1 MALPRLT
8 GALRSF
14 SNVTKHEDYS
24 EELADLVTKRS
35 KLQAQLLKSD
45 LTWKKIIKFIDDNLD
60 RKEHQTVNGDL
71 KTILQAAKQI
81 VGAENGQEA
90 IESGAVFLFKTFHG
104 KECVGHDE
112 TKVIKEMFGP
122 FPSSSA
128 TAACDATSRIASHFS
143 EEQLTGLIQMTEE
156 QNGDNRVFF
165 GKNIVFSFDMHD
177 LDHSE
182 ELPVNGE
189 ADAQKNISLDYNK
202 FLNNQLNHLQ
212 NYCAEKSD
220 LKSLEKV
227 DDSFL
232 WCEVGKYLKEF
243 QGSNPGGPT
252 TEDLCCTLYEILA
265 STKSGDEL
273 QNELFELL
281 GPEGFE
287 LIEKLLQNRSLIL
300 ERSLTCPNDNRFQAL
315 QEQCKKFIGENAK
328 PNYGCQVTIQSE
340 QEKLLMKQYRREEK
354 RNARKEKQAGEDG
367 EVSGEG
373 QMSFDPKELRMQ
385 RELALLNARSMP
397 VLGRQ
402 REMSFEKIHYPHV
415 YDSRAEA
422 MKTSAFIGGAKVF
435 LPESVQ
441 RENNKM
447 YEEVKIPHSEPM
459 PIGIEEKIVYI
470 KDLDEIGQ
478 LAFKGMKRL
487 NRIQSIVFETAYNTN
502 ENMLICAPTGAGKT
516 NIAMLTILHEIR
528 QHVQH
533 GVIKKDE
540 FKIVYVAP
548 MKALAAEMT
557 NYFSKRLE
565 PLGITVKELTGDM
578 QLSKGEILRTQML
591 VTTPE
596 KWDVVTR
603 KSVGDVALSQLV
615 KLLILDEVHLLH
627 EDRGPVLESI
637 VARTLR
643 QVESTQSMIRI
654 LGLSAT
660 LPNYLDVA
668 TFLHVNPCIGLF
680 YFDGRFRPVPLGQT
694 FIGIKTTNKVQQLN
708 HMDEVCYENV
718 LKQIMAGH
726 QVMVFVHARNATV
739 RTAMGLREKAKNN
752 GHICHFLSP
761 RGSEYGQAEKQV
773 QRSRNKQLRE
783 LFPDGF
789 SIHHAGML
797 RQDRSLVENLFSNGH
812 IKVLVCTATLAWGVN
827 LPAHAVV
834 IKGTQIYA
842 AKRGSFVDLGILD
855 VMQIFGRAG
864 RPQFDKFGEGIII
877 TTHDKLSHY
886 LTLLTQQNPIE
897 SQFLESLADN
907 LNAEIALGTVTNV
920 EEAVKWISYTYLYV
934 RMRANP
940 LVYGISHKAYQMD
953 PGLEK
958 HREQLVIEVGR
969 KLDKAR
975 MIRFEER
982 TGFFSSTDLGRTASH
997 YYIKYNTIETFNELF
1012 DAHKTEGDI
1021 LAIVSKAEEFE
1032 QIKVREEEIEELD
1045 TLLNDFCELPAPGG
1059 VENNYGKI
1067 NILLQTYIS
1076 RGEMDSFSLISD
1088 SAYVAQNA
1096 ARIVRALFEIA
1107 LRKRW
1112 PAMTYRLLNL
1122 SKVID
1127 KRLWGWVSPLRQFS
1141 VLPPSVLSKLEEKN
1155 LTIDKMKDMRK
1166 DEIGHMLHHVKIG
1179 LKVKQ
1184 CVHQIPS
1191 IIMEATIQPI
1201 TRTVLRVRLNIAPDF
1216 TWNDQVHGTVGE
1228 PWWIW
1233 VEDPTNDHIYH
1244 SEYFI
1249 IQKKQVITKEPQ
1261 LLVFTIP
1268 IFEPLPSQYYIRA
1281 VSDRWLGAEA
1291 VCIINFQ
1298 HLILPERHPP
1308 HTELLDLQPL
1318 PVTALGHPEYEV
1330 LYKFT
1335 HFNPIQTQIFHTLYH
1350 TDCNVLLG
1358 APTGSGK
1365 TVAAELA
1372 IFRVFNKY
1380 PTSKAVYIAP
1390 LKALVRERIEDWK
1403 VRIEEKLGKKVVEL
1417 TGDVTPDMRAIA
1429 QADLIVTTPEK
1440 WDGVS
1445 RSWQNRSYVQKVAIL
1460 IIDEIHLLGDER
1472 GPVLEVIVSRTNFI
1486 SSHTEKPVRVVG
1498 LSTALAN
1505 ARDLADWLNIN
1516 QMGLFN
1522 FRPSVRPVPLEVHIQ
1537 GFPGQHYCPRM
1548 ASMNKPAFQAIRSH
1562 SPAKPVLIF
1571 VSSRRQTRL
1580 TALDLIAFLATE
1592 DDPKQWLKMDERE
1605 MNDVIVTVRDS
1616 NLKLTLAF
1624 GIGMH
1629 HAGLHERDRKTVEEL
1644 FVNCK
1649 IQVLIATSTLAWGV
1663 NFPAHL
1669 VIVKGTEYYDGK
1681 TRRYV
1686 DYPITDVLQMMGR
1699 AGRPQFDDQ
1708 GKAVILVHDIK
1719 KDFYKKFLY
1728 EPFPVESSLLEVLA
1742 DHLNAEIAA
1751 GTITSKQDAMDYIT
1765 WTYFF
1770 RRLIMNPSY
1779 YNLDDVSHDTMN
1791 KYLSSLVEK
1800 SLFDLECSYCIE
1812 IGEDNRSIEPL
1823 TYGRIAS
1830 YYYLKHPTIGMF
1842 KEQLKPESNIEELL
1856 LILTNADE
1864 YTDLPVRHNED
1875 QMNSELAKHLPIEVN
1890 PHSFDSSHTKTHLLL
1905 QAHFSHAM
1913 LPCPDYATDTKTV
1926 LDQAIRICQAML
1938 DVAAHHGWLVTALN
1952 ITSLVQMV
1960 VQGRWIHDSSLLTL
1974 PNIELQHLYLFRKW
1988 SQGQRKSVHGGYQG
2002 PIECLPELM
2011 AACEG
2016 KENVFASIL
2025 DSELQTAHISQAWN
2039 FLCRLPILNVSL
2051 SIKGSWDDPVQP
2063 QNEVPVPSLT
2073 TDTRDEKRWIKL
2085 HADQEY
2091 VLQIN
2096 LQRTQMGYQGKQDS
2110 KAIAPR
2116 FPKVKDEGWFLI
2128 LGEVD
2133 KKELIALKRT
2143 GYVRNRNTVS
2153 VAFYTPETPGK
2164 CIYTLYLMSDSYL
2177 GLDQQYDIYLKIVPA
2192 STSAQVTMEV
2202 SDAMSHLAL
2211 K

>member
-1 MALPRLT
+1 
-8 GALRSF
+8 
-14 SNVTKHEDYS
+14 VT
-24 EELADLVTKRS
+24 
-35 KLQAQLLKSD
+35 
-45 LTWKKIIKFIDDNLD
+45 I
-60 RKEHQTVNGDL
+60 
-71 KTILQAAKQI
+71 
-81 VGAENGQEA
+81 
-90 IESGAVFLFKTFHG
+90 
-104 KECVGHDE
+104 
-112 TKVIKEMFGP
+112 
-122 FPSSSA
+122 
-128 TAACDATSRIASHFS
+128 
-143 EEQLTGLIQMTEE
+143 
-156 QNGDNRVFF
+156 
-165 GKNIVFSFDMHD
+165 
-177 LDHSE
+177 
-182 ELPVNGE
+182 
-189 ADAQKNISLDYNK
+189 
-202 FLNNQLNHLQ
+202 
-212 NYCAEKSD
+212 KSD

-232 WCEVGKYLKEF
+232 WSEVGKYLKES
-243 QGSNPGGPT
+243 QGGTPGGPT
-252 TEDLCCTLYEILA
+252 TEDLCCTLYEMLA
-265 STKSGDEL
+265 SLKSGAEI
-273 QNELFELL
+273 QNDLFELL

-287 LIEKLLQNRSLIL
+287 LIEKLLQNRSVIV
-300 ERSLTCPNDNRFQAL
+300 ERSLTCQNDNKFQIL

-354 RNARKEKQAGEDG
+354 RNARREKQAGEDG

-373 QMSFDPKELRMQ
+373 LICFDPKELRMQ

-397 VLGRQ
+397 ILGRQ
-402 REMSFEKIHYPHV
+402 REVDFERIHYPHV

-668 TFLHVNPCIGLF
+668 TFLHVNPYIGLF
-680 YFDGRFRPVPLGQT
+680 YFDSRFRPVPLGQT

-739 RTAMGLREKAKNN
+739 RTAMALREKAKNN

-761 RGSEYGQAEKQV
+761 QGSDYGQAEKQV
-773 QRSRNKQLRE
+773 GESFIKLVRE
-783 LFPDGF
+783 LFYIDRNR
-789 SIHHAGML
+789 ML

-1191 IIMEATIQPI
+1191 IAMEVTIQPI
-1201 TRTVLRVRLNIAPDF
+1201 TRTVLRVRLNITPDF

-1249 IQKKQVITKEPQ
+1249 VQKKQVITKEPQ

-1318 PVTALGHPEYEV
+1318 PVTALGHPEYEA

-1403 VRIEEKLGKKVVEL
+1403 VRIEEKLGKKIVEL

-1445 RSWQNRSYVQKVAIL
+1445 RSWQNRSYVQKVSIL

-1548 ASMNKPAFQAIRSH
+1548 ARMNKPAFQAIRSH

-1580 TALDLIAFLATE
+1580 TSLDLIAFLATE

-1605 MNDVIVTVRDS
+1605 MNDIIGTVRDS

-1728 EPFPVESSLLEVLA
+1728 EPFPVESSLLDVLA

-1770 RRLIMNPSY
+1770 RRLIMNPTY
-1779 YNLDDVSHDTMN
+1779 YNLDNVSHDTMN

-1842 KEQLKPESNIEELL
+1842 KDQLKPESSVEELL
-1856 LILTNADE
+1856 FILTNADE

-1938 DVAAHHGWLVTALN
+1938 DVTAHHGWLVAALN
-1952 ITSLVQMV
+1952 ITNLVQMI
-1960 VQGRWIHDSSLLTL
+1960 VQGRWVHDSSLLTV
-1974 PNIELQHLYLFRKW
+1974 PNIEVQHLYLFQKW
-1988 SQGQRKSVHGGYQG
+1988 SQGKRKSLHGGYQG

-2016 KENVFASIL
+2016 KENVFASIV
-2025 DSELQTAHISQAWN
+2025 DNELQTAHISQAWN
-2039 FLCRLPILNVSL
+2039 FLSRLPILNVSL
-2051 SIKGSWDDPVQP
+2051 SIKGCWDDPAQP

-2073 TDTRDEKRWIKL
+2073 TDTRDDKRWIKL

-2091 VLQIN
+2091 VLQIH

-2110 KAIAPR
+2110 KAVAPR

-2143 GYVRNRNTVS
+2143 GYVRNKNTVS

-2177 GLDQQYDIYLKIVPA
+2177 GMDQQYDIYLNIIPA
-2192 STSAQVTMEV
+2192 STSAQATTDV
-2202 SDAMSHLAL
+2202 SDAMSYLTL

>member
-14 SNVTKHEDYS
+14 SNVTRQDNYS
-24 EELADLVTKRS
+24 EGVADLKLKRS
-35 KLQAQLLKSD
+35 KLHEQVLELG
-45 LTWKKIIKFIDDNLD
+45 LTWKKIVKFLNETLEKNKMQSIN
-60 RKEHQTVNGDL
+60 EDL
-71 KTILQAAKQI
+71 KDILQAAKQI
-81 VGAENGQEA
+81 VGTENGREA
-90 IESGAVFLFKTFHG
+90 IESGAAFLFMTFHL
-104 KECVGHDE
+104 KDSVGHME
-112 TKVIKEMFGP
+112 TKAIRQMFGP

-128 TAACDATSRIASHFS
+128 TTACNATNRIISHFS
-143 EEQLTGLIQMTEE
+143 QDDLTALVQMAEN
-156 QNGDNRVFF
+156 QCSGRVLF
-165 GKNIVFSFDMHD
+165 GKNLAFSFDMHD
-177 LDHSE
+177 LDHFD
-182 ELPVNGE
+182 ELPINGE
-189 ADAQKNISLDYNK
+189 AQKTISLDYKK
-202 FLNNQLNHLQ
+202 FLSEHFQEHCTSELKPV
-212 NYCAEKSD
+212 EKTNG
-220 LKSLEKV
+220 
-227 DDSFL
+227 SFL
-232 WCEVGKYLKEF
+232 WCEVEKYLSATLKEMTEA
-243 QGSNPGGPT
+243 PRI
-252 TEDLCCTLYEILA
+252 EDLCCTLYDMLA
-265 STKSGDEL
+265 SVKSGDEL
-273 QNELFELL
+273 QDEVQLKSLKFYVNLFELL
-281 GPEGFE
+281 GPEGLD
-287 LIEKLLQNRSLIL
+287 LIEKLLQNRITIVDRFLNS
-300 ERSLTCPNDNRFQAL
+300 SNDHKFQVL
-315 QEQCKKFIGENAK
+315 QDNCKKILGENAK

-340 QEKLLMKQYRREEK
+340 QEKQLMKQYRREEK
-354 RNARKEKQAGEDG
+354 RIARREKKAGEDG
-367 EVSGEG
+367 DVSGEG
-373 QMSFDPKELRMQ
+373 LMSFDPKELRIN
-385 RELALLNARSMP
+385 REQALLNARSVP
-397 VLGRQ
+397 ILGRQ
-402 REMSFEKIHYPHV
+402 RDMEVEKIRYPHV
-415 YDSRAEA
+415 YDSQAEA
-422 MKTSAFIGGAKVF
+422 RETSAFIAGTK
-435 LPESVQ
+435 
-441 RENNKM
+441 
-447 YEEVKIPHSEPM
+447 
-459 PIGIEEKIVYI
+459 
-470 KDLDEIGQ
+470 IGQ

-516 NIAMLTILHEIR
+516 NIAMLTVLHEIR
-528 QHVQH
+528 QHFQQ
-533 GVIKKDE
+533 GIIKKNE

-557 NYFSKRLE
+557 NYFSKRLD

-578 QLSKGEILRTQML
+578 QLSKSEILRTQML

-603 KSVGDVALSQLV
+603 KSVGDVALSQIV

-627 EDRGPVLESI
+627 EDRGPVVESI

-694 FIGIKTTNKVQQLN
+694 FLGIKSANKMQQLN
-708 HMDEVCYENV
+708 NMDEVCYESV
-718 LKQIMAGH
+718 WKQVKAGH

-739 RTAMGLREKAKNN
+739 RTAMSLIERAKNC
-752 GHICHFLSP
+752 GHISYFLATQGP
-761 RGSEYGQAEKQV
+761 EYGHALKQV
-773 QRSRNKQLRE
+773 QKSRNKQVRE

-797 RQDRSLVENLFSNGH
+797 RQDRNLVENLFSNGH

-827 LPAHAVV
+827 LPAHAVI

-886 LTLLTQQNPIE
+886 LSLLTQQNPIE

-940 LVYGISHKAYQMD
+940 LVYGISHKAYQID
-953 PGLEK
+953 PTLRK
-958 HREQLVIEVGR
+958 HREQLVIEVGQ
-969 KLDKAR
+969 KLDKAK

-982 TGFFSSTDLGRTASH
+982 TGYFSSTDLGRTASH
-997 YYIKYNTIETFNELF
+997 YYIKYSTIETFNELF

-1021 LAIVSKAEEFE
+1021 FAIVSKAEEFD

-1045 TLLNDFCELPAPGG
+1045 ALLNNFCELSAPGG
-1059 VENNYGKI
+1059 VENSYGKI

-1112 PAMTYRLLNL
+1112 PTMTYRLLNL

-1127 KRLWGWVSPLRQFS
+1127 KRLWGWASPLRQFS
-1141 VLPPSVLSKLEEKN
+1141 VLPPHILTRLEEKN
-1155 LTIDKMKDMRK
+1155 LTIDKLKDMRK
-1166 DEIGHMLHHVKIG
+1166 DEIGHILHHVNIG

-1191 IIMEATIQPI
+1191 VTMEASIQPI
-1201 TRTVLRVRLNIAPDF
+1201 TRTVLRVTLSIYPDF
-1216 TWNDQVHGTVGE
+1216 SWNDQVHGTVGE

-1244 SEYFI
+1244 SEYFLTL
-1249 IQKKQVITKEPQ
+1249 KKQVISKEAQ

-1318 PVTALGHPEYEV
+1318 PITALGCKAYEA
-1330 LYKFT
+1330 LYNFS
-1335 HFNPIQTQIFHTLYH
+1335 HFNPVQTQIFHTLYH

-1372 IFRVFNKY
+1372 IFRVFNMY
-1380 PTSKAVYIAP
+1380 PSSKAVYIAP
-1390 LKALVRERIEDWK
+1390 LKALVRERMDDWK
-1403 VRIEEKLGKKVVEL
+1403 VRIEEKLGKKVIEL
-1417 TGDVTPDMRAIA
+1417 TGDVTPDMKSVA

-1445 RSWQNRSYVQKVAIL
+1445 RSWQNRNYVQQVTIL
-1460 IIDEIHLLGDER
+1460 IIDEIHLLGEER

-1486 SSHTEKPVRVVG
+1486 SSHTEKPVRIVG

-1505 ARDLADWLNIN
+1505 ARDLADWLNIK

-1580 TALDLIAFLATE
+1580 TALELIAFLATE
-1592 DDPKQWLKMDERE
+1592 EDPKQWLNMDEQE
-1605 MNDVIVTVRDS
+1605 MENIIGTIRDS

-1649 IQVLIATSTLAWGV
+1649 VQVLIATSTLAWGV

-1669 VIVKGTEYYDGK
+1669 VIIKGTEYYDGK

-1686 DYPITDVLQMMGR
+1686 DFPITDVLQMMGR

-1728 EPFPVESSLLEVLA
+1728 EPFPVESSLLGVLP
-1742 DHLNAEIAA
+1742 DHLNAEIAG

-1779 YNLDDVSHDTMN
+1779 YSLGDVSHDSVN
-1791 KYLSSLVEK
+1791 KFLSHLIEKSLVE
-1800 SLFDLECSYCIE
+1800 LELSYCIE
-1812 IGEDNRSIEPL
+1812 IGEDNQSIEPL

-1830 YYYLKHPTIGMF
+1830 YYYLKHKTVKMF
-1842 KEQLKPESNIEELL
+1842 KDRLKPECSTEELL
-1856 LILTNADE
+1856 SILSDAEE

-1875 QMNSELAKHLPIEVN
+1875 HTNSELAKCLPIELS
-1890 PHSFDSSHTKTHLLL
+1890 PHSFDSPHTKAHLLL
-1905 QAHFSHAM
+1905 QAHLSRAM
-1913 LPCPDYATDTKTV
+1913 LPCPDYDTDTKTV
-1926 LDQAIRICQAML
+1926 LDQALRVCQAML
-1938 DVAAHHGWLVTALN
+1938 DVAATQGWLVTALN
-1952 ITSLVQMV
+1952 ITNLVQMV
-1960 VQGRWIHDSSLLTL
+1960 IQGRWLKDSSLLTI
-1974 PNIELQHLYLFRKW
+1974 PNIEQHHLHLFRKW
-1988 SQGQRKSVHGGYQG
+1988 KPTVKVPHAQSRTS
-2002 PIECLPELM
+2002 IECLPELIH
-2011 AACEG
+2011 ACEG
-2016 KENVFASIL
+2016 K
-2025 DSELQTAHISQAWN
+2025 DSLFNSMVEKELQASKTKQAWN
-2039 FLCRLPILNVSL
+2039 FLSHLPVINVSI
-2051 SIKGSWDDPVQP
+2051 SVKGSWDDLVEGH
-2063 QNEVPVPSLT
+2063 NERSISTLSA
-2073 TDTRDEKRWIKL
+2073 DKRDDNKWIKL

-2091 VLQIN
+2091 VLQVS
-2096 LQRTQMGYQGKQDS
+2096 LQRIHFGFHKGKQECY
-2110 KAIAPR
+2110 AVTPR
-2116 FPKVKDEGWFLI
+2116 FPKSKDEAWFLI

-2133 KKELIALKRT
+2133 KKELIALKRV
-2143 GYVRNRNTVS
+2143 GYIRNHHDVS
-2153 VAFYTPETPGK
+2153 LAFYTPETPGRY
-2164 CIYTLYLMSDSYL
+2164 IFTLYLMSDCYL
-2177 GLDQQYDIYLKIVPA
+2177 GLDQQYDIYLNVTQPSI
-2192 STSAQVTMEV
+2192 STQVNTEV
-2202 SDAMSHLAL
+2202 YEAFTDLAVQ
-2211 K
+2211 

>member
-1 MALPRLT
+1 
-8 GALRSF
+8 
-14 SNVTKHEDYS
+14 
-24 EELADLVTKRS
+24 
-35 KLQAQLLKSD
+35 
-45 LTWKKIIKFIDDNLD
+45 
-60 RKEHQTVNGDL
+60 
-71 KTILQAAKQI
+71 
-81 VGAENGQEA
+81 
-90 IESGAVFLFKTFHG
+90 
-104 KECVGHDE
+104 
-112 TKVIKEMFGP
+112 
-122 FPSSSA
+122 
-128 TAACDATSRIASHFS
+128 
-143 EEQLTGLIQMTEE
+143 
-156 QNGDNRVFF
+156 
-165 GKNIVFSFDMHD
+165 
-177 LDHSE
+177 
-182 ELPVNGE
+182 
-189 ADAQKNISLDYNK
+189 
-202 FLNNQLNHLQ
+202 
-212 NYCAEKSD
+212 
-220 LKSLEKV
+220 
-227 DDSFL
+227 
-232 WCEVGKYLKEF
+232 
-243 QGSNPGGPT
+243 
-252 TEDLCCTLYEILA
+252 
-265 STKSGDEL
+265 
-273 QNELFELL
+273 LFELL

-300 ERSLTCPNDNRFQAL
+300 ERSLTCPNDNRFQTL
-315 QEQCKKFIGENAK
+315 QEQCKKFIGENTK

-340 QEKLLMKQYRREEK
+340 QEKQLMKQYRREEK
-354 RNARKEKQAGEDG
+354 RNARKEKQGGED
-367 EVSGEG
+367 EQASGEG
-373 QMSFDPKELRMQ
+373 QMCFDPRELRMQ
-385 RELALLNARSMP
+385 RELALLNARSVP
-397 VLGRQ
+397 ILSKQ
-402 REMSFEKIHYPHV
+402 REINFEKIHYPHV

-459 PIGIEEKIVYI
+459 PIGIEEKVVYI

-565 PLGITVKELTGDM
+565 PLGIIVKELTGDM

-668 TFLHVNPCIGLF
+668 TFLHVNPYIGLF

-694 FIGIKTTNKVQQLN
+694 FIGIKTANKAQQLN

-739 RTAMGLREKAKNN
+739 RTAMALREKAKNN

-761 RGSEYGQAEKQV
+761 QGSEYGQAEKQV

-953 PGLEK
+953 RGLEK

-1012 DAHKTEGDI
+1012 DAHKTDGDI

-1076 RGEMDSFSLISD
+1076 RGEIDSFSLISD

-1155 LTIDKMKDMRK
+1155 LTVDKMKDMRK

-1318 PVTALGHPEYEV
+1318 PVTALGRREYEV

-1417 TGDVTPDMRAIA
+1417 TGDVTPDMRAVA

-1445 RSWQNRSYVQKVAIL
+1445 RSWQNRSYVQKVSIL

-1486 SSHTEKPVRVVG
+1486 SSHTDKPVRVVG

-1605 MNDVIVTVRDS
+1605 MNDIIATVRDS

-1770 RRLIMNPSY
+1770 RRLIMNPTY

-1791 KYLSSLVEK
+1791 KYLSSLVER
-1800 SLFDLECSYCIE
+1800 SLFDLECSYCIQV
-1812 IGEDNRSIEPL
+1812 GEDNRSIEPL

-1875 QMNSELAKHLPIEVN
+1875 QMNSELAKRLPIEVN

-1952 ITSLVQMV
+1952 ITNLVQMV

-1974 PNIELQHLYLFRKW
+1974 PNVELHHLYLFRKW
-1988 SQGQRKSVHGGYQG
+1988 SQGKRKSMQGGYQG

-2016 KENVFASIL
+2016 REKVFASIV

-2039 FLCRLPILNVSL
+2039 FLCRLPIVNVSL
-2051 SIKGSWDDPVQP
+2051 SIKGCWDDPAQP
-2063 QNEVPVPSLT
+2063 QNEVPVPSVT
-2073 TDTRDEKRWIKL
+2073 TDTRDDKKWIKL

-2091 VLQIN
+2091 VLQIH

-2110 KAIAPR
+2110 KAMAPR

-2143 GYVRNRNTVS
+2143 GYIRNRNTVS

-2164 CIYTLYLMSDSYL
+2164 CIYTFYLMSDSYL
-2177 GLDQQYDIYLKIVPA
+2177 GMDQQYDIYLNIIPA
-2192 STSAQVTMEV
+2192 STSAQVTTEV

>member
-24 EELADLVTKRS
+24 EELADLTTKRS
-35 KLQAQLLKSD
+35 KLHAQLLKSD
-45 LTWKKIIKFIDDNLD
+45 LTWKKIIKFVDDNLD
-60 RKEHQTVNGDL
+60 KKEYQTVNGYL

-112 TKVIKEMFGP
+112 TKVIKQMFGP

-128 TAACDATSRIASHFS
+128 TAACDATSRIASHFT
-143 EEQLTGLIQMTEE
+143 EEQLRTLIQLAEE
-156 QNGDNRVFF
+156 RNGDSRVLF

-189 ADAQKNISLDYNK
+189 TDAQKNISLDYNK

-212 NYCAEKSD
+212 NYCDEKSN
-220 LKSLEKV
+220 LKSLEKI

-232 WCEVGKYLKEF
+232 WCEVGKYLKES
-243 QGSNPGGPT
+243 QGGSPGGPT

-265 STKSGDEL
+265 STKSADEL

-287 LIEKLLQNRSLIL
+287 LIEKLLQKRSLIL
-300 ERSLTCPNDNRFQAL
+300 ERSLACANDNRFQAL

-373 QMSFDPKELRMQ
+373 QMCFDPKELRMQ

-397 VLGRQ
+397 VLSRQ
-402 REMSFEKIHYPHV
+402 RERSIEKIHYPHV

-435 LPESVQ
+435 LPESVE

-470 KDLDEIGQ
+470 KDLDEVGQ

-565 PLGITVKELTGDM
+565 PLGIAVKELTGDM

-668 TFLHVNPCIGLF
+668 TFLHVNPYIGLF

-708 HMDEVCYENV
+708 HMDEVCYESV

-739 RTAMGLREKAKNN
+739 RTAMALREKAKNN

-761 RGSEYGQAEKQV
+761 QGSEYGQAEKQV

-1155 LTIDKMKDMRK
+1155 LTVDKLKDMRK

-1216 TWNDQVHGTVGE
+1216 TWNDQVHGSVGE

-1318 PVTALGHPEYEV
+1318 PITALGRREYEI

-1516 QMGLFN
+1516 QVGLFN

-1605 MNDVIVTVRDS
+1605 MNDIIVTVRDS

-1770 RRLIMNPSY
+1770 RRLIMNPTY

-1800 SLFDLECSYCIE
+1800 SLFDLEGSYCIE
-1812 IGEDNRSIEPL
+1812 VGEDNRSIEPL

-1842 KEQLKPESNIEELL
+1842 KDELKPESNIEELL

-2016 KENVFASIL
+2016 KENVFASIV
-2025 DSELQTAHISQAWN
+2025 DSELQAAHIAQAWN

-2051 SIKGSWDDPVQP
+2051 SIKGSWDDAVQP

-2073 TDTRDEKRWIKL
+2073 TDARDDKRWIKL

-2096 LQRTQMGYQGKQDS
+2096 LHRTQMGYQGKQDS
-2110 KAIAPR
+2110 KAMAPR

-2164 CIYTLYLMSDSYL
+2164 CIYTLYLMSDSYI
-2177 GLDQQYDIYLKIVPA
+2177 GMDQQYDIYLNIVPA
-2192 STSAQVTMEV
+2192 QGTTEGTEARSY
-2202 SDAMSHLAL
+2202 LAL

>member
-1 MALPRLT
+1 
-8 GALRSF
+8 
-14 SNVTKHEDYS
+14 
-24 EELADLVTKRS
+24 
-35 KLQAQLLKSD
+35 
-45 LTWKKIIKFIDDNLD
+45 
-60 RKEHQTVNGDL
+60 
-71 KTILQAAKQI
+71 
-81 VGAENGQEA
+81 
-90 IESGAVFLFKTFHG
+90 
-104 KECVGHDE
+104 
-112 TKVIKEMFGP
+112 
-122 FPSSSA
+122 
-128 TAACDATSRIASHFS
+128 
-143 EEQLTGLIQMTEE
+143 
-156 QNGDNRVFF
+156 
-165 GKNIVFSFDMHD
+165 
-177 LDHSE
+177 
-182 ELPVNGE
+182 
-189 ADAQKNISLDYNK
+189 
-202 FLNNQLNHLQ
+202 
-212 NYCAEKSD
+212 
-220 LKSLEKV
+220 
-227 DDSFL
+227 
-232 WCEVGKYLKEF
+232 
-243 QGSNPGGPT
+243 
-252 TEDLCCTLYEILA
+252 
-265 STKSGDEL
+265 
-273 QNELFELL
+273 
-281 GPEGFE
+281 
-287 LIEKLLQNRSLIL
+287 
-300 ERSLTCPNDNRFQAL
+300 
-315 QEQCKKFIGENAK
+315 
-328 PNYGCQVTIQSE
+328 
-340 QEKLLMKQYRREEK
+340 MKQYRREEK
-354 RNARKEKQAGEDG
+354 RIARREKKSGEDA
-367 EVSGEG
+367 EVSGDG
-373 QMSFDPKELRMQ
+373 LMGFDPKELRIH
-385 RELALLNARSMP
+385 REQALLNARSVP
-397 VLGRQ
+397 ILSRQ
-402 REMSFEKIHYPHV
+402 RDMDIEKIRYPHV
-415 YDSRAEA
+415 YDSQAEA
-422 MKTSAFIGGAKVF
+422 RKTSAFIAGAKMI
-435 LPESVQ
+435 LPEGIQ
-441 RENNKM
+441 RENNKL
-447 YEEVKIPHSEPM
+447 YEEVRIPYSEPM
-459 PIGIEEKIVYI
+459 PVGLEEKPVYI
-470 KDLDEIGQ
+470 QDLDEIGQ
-478 LAFKGMKRL
+478 LAFKGMRRL

-516 NIAMLTILHEIR
+516 NIAMLTVLHEIR
-528 QHVQH
+528 QHFQQ
-533 GVIKKDE
+533 GVIKKNE

-565 PLGITVKELTGDM
+565 PLGIIVKELTGDM
-578 QLSKGEILRTQML
+578 QLSKNEILRTQML

-603 KSVGDVALSQLV
+603 KSVGDVALSQIV

-668 TFLHVNPCIGLF
+668 TFLHVNPYIGLF

-694 FIGIKTTNKVQQLN
+694 FLGIKSANKMQQLN
-708 HMDEVCYENV
+708 NMDEVCYESV
-718 LKQIMAGH
+718 LKQVKAGH

-739 RTAMGLREKAKNN
+739 RTAMSLIERAKNC
-752 GHICHFLSP
+752 GQIFCFLP
-761 RGSEYGQAEKQV
+761 TQGPEYGHAEKQV
-773 QRSRNKQLRE
+773 QKSRNKQVRE

-797 RQDRSLVENLFSNGH
+797 RQDRNLVENLFSNGH

-827 LPAHAVV
+827 LPAHAVI

-864 RPQFDKFGEGIII
+864 RPQFDKFGEGVII

-940 LVYGISHKAYQMD
+940 LVYGISHKAYQID
-953 PGLEK
+953 PTLRK

-969 KLDKAR
+969 KLDKAQ

-982 TGFFSSTDLGRTASH
+982 TGYFSSTDLGRTASH

-1021 LAIVSKAEEFE
+1021 FAIVSKAEEFD

-1045 TLLNDFCELPAPGG
+1045 ALLNNFCELSAPGG
-1059 VENNYGKI
+1059 VENSYGKI

-1112 PAMTYRLLNL
+1112 PTMTYRLLNL

-1127 KRLWGWVSPLRQFS
+1127 KRLWGWASPLRQFS
-1141 VLPPSVLSKLEEKN
+1141 VLPPHILTRLEEKK
-1155 LTIDKMKDMRK
+1155 LTVDKLKDMRK
-1166 DEIGHMLHHVKIG
+1166 DEIGHILHHVNIG

-1191 IIMEATIQPI
+1191 VMMEASIQPI
-1201 TRTVLRVRLNIAPDF
+1201 TRTVLRVTLSIYPDF

-1244 SEYFI
+1244 SEYFLAL
-1249 IQKKQVITKEPQ
+1249 KKQVISKEAQ

-1318 PVTALGHPEYEV
+1318 PVTALGCKAYEA
-1330 LYKFT
+1330 LYNFS
-1335 HFNPIQTQIFHTLYH
+1335 HFNPVQTQIFHTLYH

-1390 LKALVRERIEDWK
+1390 LKALVRERMDDWK
-1403 VRIEEKLGKKVVEL
+1403 VRIEEKLGKRVIEL
-1417 TGDVTPDMRAIA
+1417 TGDVTPDMKSIA

-1445 RSWQNRSYVQKVAIL
+1445 RSWQNRNYVQQVTIL
-1460 IIDEIHLLGDER
+1460 IIDEIHLLGEER

-1486 SSHTEKPVRVVG
+1486 SSHTEKPVRIVG

-1505 ARDLADWLNIN
+1505 ARDLADWLNIK

-1580 TALDLIAFLATE
+1580 TALELIAFLATE
-1592 DDPKQWLKMDERE
+1592 EDPKQWLNMDERE
-1605 MNDVIVTVRDS
+1605 MENIIGTVRDS

-1649 IQVLIATSTLAWGV
+1649 VQVLIATSTLAWGV

-1669 VIVKGTEYYDGK
+1669 VIIKGTEYYDGK

-1686 DYPITDVLQMMGR
+1686 DFPITDVLQMMGR

-1728 EPFPVESSLLEVLA
+1728 EPFPVESSLLGVLS
-1742 DHLNAEIAA
+1742 DHLNAEIAG

-1779 YNLDDVSHDTMN
+1779 YNLGDVSHDSVN
-1791 KYLSSLVEK
+1791 KFLSHLIEKSLVE
-1800 SLFDLECSYCIE
+1800 LELSYCIE

-1830 YYYLKHPTIGMF
+1830 YYYLKHQTVKMF
-1842 KEQLKPESNIEELL
+1842 KDRLKPECTIEELL
-1856 LILTNADE
+1856 SILSDAEE

-1875 QMNSELAKHLPIEVN
+1875 HMNSELAKCLPVELN
-1890 PHSFDSSHTKTHLLL
+1890 PHSFDSPHTKAHLLL
-1905 QAHFSHAM
+1905 QAHLSRAM
-1913 LPCPDYATDTKTV
+1913 LPCPDYDTDTKTV
-1926 LDQAIRICQAML
+1926 LDQALRVCQAML
-1938 DVAAHHGWLVTALN
+1938 DVAANQGWLVTALN
-1952 ITSLVQMV
+1952 ITNLVQMV
-1960 VQGRWIHDSSLLTL
+1960 IQGRWLKDSSLLTL
-1974 PNIELQHLYLFRKW
+1974 PNIEQHHLHLFRKW
-1988 SQGQRKSVHGGYQG
+1988 KPIIKGSRARCRTS
-2002 PIECLPELM
+2002 IECLPELIH
-2011 AACEG
+2011 ACGG
-2016 KENVFASIL
+2016 KDHIFSSMVEK
-2025 DSELQTAHISQAWN
+2025 ELQATKTKQAWN
-2039 FLCRLPILNVSL
+2039 FLSRLPVINVGISV
-2051 SIKGSWDDPVQP
+2051 KGSWDDLVEGH
-2063 QNEVPVPSLT
+2063 NELSVSTLT
-2073 TDTRDEKRWIKL
+2073 ADKRDDNRWIKL

-2091 VLQIN
+2091 VLQVS
-2096 LQRTQMGYQGKQDS
+2096 LQRVHFGFHKGKQES
-2110 KAIAPR
+2110 SAVTPR
-2116 FPKVKDEGWFLI
+2116 FPKSKDEGWFLI

-2133 KKELIALKRT
+2133 KRELIALKRV
-2143 GYVRNRNTVS
+2143 GYVRNHH
-2153 VAFYTPETPGK
+2153 VASLSFFTPEIPGRY
-2164 CIYTLYLMSDSYL
+2164 IFTLYLMSDCYL
-2177 GLDQQYDIYLKIVPA
+2177 GLDQQYDIYLNVTQESI
-2192 STSAQVTMEV
+2192 STQVNMEV
-2202 SDAMSHLAL
+2202 SNAFTDLAV

>member
-24 EELADLVTKRS
+24 EELADLTTKRS
-35 KLQAQLLKSD
+35 KLHAQLLKSD
-45 LTWKKIIKFIDDNLD
+45 LTWKKIIKFVDDNLD
-60 RKEHQTVNGDL
+60 KKEYQTVNGDL

-112 TKVIKEMFGP
+112 TKVIKQMFGP

-128 TAACDATSRIASHFS
+128 TAACSATSRIASHFP
-143 EEQLTGLIQMTEE
+143 EEQLRALIQLAEE
-156 QNGDNRVFF
+156 QNGDNRVLF
-165 GKNIVFSFDMHD
+165 GKNVVFSFDMHD

-189 ADAQKNISLDYNK
+189 TDVPKSISLDYNK

-212 NYCAEKSD
+212 NYCDEKSNI
-220 LKSLEKV
+220 KSLEKI

-232 WCEVGKYLKEF
+232 WCEVGKYLKES
-243 QGSNPGGPT
+243 QGGNPGGPT

-265 STKSGDEL
+265 STKSADEL

-354 RNARKEKQAGEDG
+354 RNARKEKQAVEDG
-367 EVSGEG
+367 EGSGEG
-373 QMSFDPKELRMQ
+373 QMCFDPKELRMQ

-402 REMSFEKIHYPHV
+402 RELSVEKIHYPHV

-668 TFLHVNPCIGLF
+668 TFLHVNPYIGLF

-708 HMDEVCYENV
+708 HMDEVCYESV

-739 RTAMGLREKAKNN
+739 RTAMALREKAKNN

-761 RGSEYGQAEKQV
+761 QGSEYGQAEKQV

-1191 IIMEATIQPI
+1191 IVMEATIQPI
-1201 TRTVLRVRLNIAPDF
+1201 TRTVLRVRLSIAPDF
-1216 TWNDQVHGTVGE
+1216 TWNDQVHGSVGE

-1318 PVTALGHPEYEV
+1318 PITALGHPEYEV

-1605 MNDVIVTVRDS
+1605 MNDIIVTVRDS

-1770 RRLIMNPSY
+1770 RRLIMNPTY

-1800 SLFDLECSYCIE
+1800 SLFDLEGSYCIE
-1812 IGEDNRSIEPL
+1812 VGEDNRSIEPL
-1823 TYGRIAS
+1823 VYGRIAS

-1842 KEQLKPESNIEELL
+1842 KDQLKPESNVEELL

-1938 DVAAHHGWLVTALN
+1938 DVAAHHGWLVAALN

-1974 PNIELQHLYLFRKW
+1974 PNVELQHLYLFRKW

-2016 KENVFASIL
+2016 KENVFASIV
-2025 DSELQTAHISQAWN
+2025 DSELPAAHISQAWN

-2051 SIKGSWDDPVQP
+2051 SIKGSWDDAVQP
-2063 QNEVPVPSLT
+2063 QNEVPVPSWT
-2073 TDTRDEKRWIKL
+2073 ADTRDDKRWIKL

-2096 LQRTQMGYQGKQDS
+2096 LHRTQMGYQGKQDS
-2110 KAIAPR
+2110 KAMAPR

-2177 GLDQQYDIYLKIVPA
+2177 GMDQQYDIYLNIVPA
-2192 STSAQVTMEV
+2192 QGTTEGTEAR
-2202 SDAMSHLAL
+2202 SHLAL

>member
-1 MALPRLT
+1 
-8 GALRSF
+8 
-14 SNVTKHEDYS
+14 
-24 EELADLVTKRS
+24 
-35 KLQAQLLKSD
+35 
-45 LTWKKIIKFIDDNLD
+45 
-60 RKEHQTVNGDL
+60 
-71 KTILQAAKQI
+71 
-81 VGAENGQEA
+81 
-90 IESGAVFLFKTFHG
+90 
-104 KECVGHDE
+104 
-112 TKVIKEMFGP
+112 
-122 FPSSSA
+122 
-128 TAACDATSRIASHFS
+128 
-143 EEQLTGLIQMTEE
+143 
-156 QNGDNRVFF
+156 
-165 GKNIVFSFDMHD
+165 
-177 LDHSE
+177 
-182 ELPVNGE
+182 
-189 ADAQKNISLDYNK
+189 
-202 FLNNQLNHLQ
+202 
-212 NYCAEKSD
+212 
-220 LKSLEKV
+220 
-227 DDSFL
+227 
-232 WCEVGKYLKEF
+232 
-243 QGSNPGGPT
+243 
-252 TEDLCCTLYEILA
+252 
-265 STKSGDEL
+265 
-273 QNELFELL
+273 
-281 GPEGFE
+281 
-287 LIEKLLQNRSLIL
+287 
-300 ERSLTCPNDNRFQAL
+300 
-315 QEQCKKFIGENAK
+315 
-328 PNYGCQVTIQSE
+328 QV
-340 QEKLLMKQYRREEK
+340 
-354 RNARKEKQAGEDG
+354 
-367 EVSGEG
+367 
-373 QMSFDPKELRMQ
+373 
-385 RELALLNARSMP
+385 
-397 VLGRQ
+397 
-402 REMSFEKIHYPHV
+402 
-415 YDSRAEA
+415 
-422 MKTSAFIGGAKVF
+422 
-435 LPESVQ
+435 
-441 RENNKM
+441 
-447 YEEVKIPHSEPM
+447 
-459 PIGIEEKIVYI
+459 
-470 KDLDEIGQ
+470 GQ

-668 TFLHVNPCIGLF
+668 TFLHVNPYIGLF

-708 HMDEVCYENV
+708 HMDEVCYESV

-739 RTAMGLREKAKNN
+739 RTAMALQEKAKNS

-761 RGSEYGQAEKQV
+761 HGSEYRQAEKQV

-797 RQDRSLVENLFSNGH
+797 RQDRSLVENLFSSGH

-1141 VLPPSVLSKLEEKN
+1141 VLPPSVLSRLEEKN
-1155 LTIDKMKDMRK
+1155 LTIDKLKDMRK

-1216 TWNDQVHGTVGE
+1216 TWNDQVHGSVGE

-1318 PVTALGHPEYEV
+1318 PITALGRREYEV

-1605 MNDVIVTVRDS
+1605 V
-1616 NLKLTLAF
+1616 
-1624 GIGMH
+1624 
-1629 HAGLHERDRKTVEEL
+1629 
-1644 FVNCK
+1644 
-1649 IQVLIATSTLAWGV
+1649 
-1663 NFPAHL
+1663 
-1669 VIVKGTEYYDGK
+1669 
-1681 TRRYV
+1681 
-1686 DYPITDVLQMMGR
+1686 
-1699 AGRPQFDDQ
+1699 
-1708 GKAVILVHDIK
+1708 
-1719 KDFYKKFLY
+1719 
-1728 EPFPVESSLLEVLA
+1728 
-1742 DHLNAEIAA
+1742 
-1751 GTITSKQDAMDYIT
+1751 
-1765 WTYFF
+1765 
-1770 RRLIMNPSY
+1770 
-1779 YNLDDVSHDTMN
+1779 
-1791 KYLSSLVEK
+1791 
-1800 SLFDLECSYCIE
+1800 
-1812 IGEDNRSIEPL
+1812 
-1823 TYGRIAS
+1823 
-1830 YYYLKHPTIGMF
+1830 
-1842 KEQLKPESNIEELL
+1842 
-1856 LILTNADE
+1856 
-1864 YTDLPVRHNED
+1864 
-1875 QMNSELAKHLPIEVN
+1875 
-1890 PHSFDSSHTKTHLLL
+1890 
-1905 QAHFSHAM
+1905 
-1913 LPCPDYATDTKTV
+1913 
-1926 LDQAIRICQAML
+1926 
-1938 DVAAHHGWLVTALN
+1938 
-1952 ITSLVQMV
+1952 
-1960 VQGRWIHDSSLLTL
+1960 
-1974 PNIELQHLYLFRKW
+1974 
-1988 SQGQRKSVHGGYQG
+1988 
-2002 PIECLPELM
+2002 
-2011 AACEG
+2011 
-2016 KENVFASIL
+2016 
-2025 DSELQTAHISQAWN
+2025 
-2039 FLCRLPILNVSL
+2039 
-2051 SIKGSWDDPVQP
+2051 
-2063 QNEVPVPSLT
+2063 
-2073 TDTRDEKRWIKL
+2073 
-2085 HADQEY
+2085 
-2091 VLQIN
+2091 
-2096 LQRTQMGYQGKQDS
+2096 
-2110 KAIAPR
+2110 
-2116 FPKVKDEGWFLI
+2116 
-2128 LGEVD
+2128 
-2133 KKELIALKRT
+2133 
-2143 GYVRNRNTVS
+2143 
-2153 VAFYTPETPGK
+2153 
-2164 CIYTLYLMSDSYL
+2164 
-2177 GLDQQYDIYLKIVPA
+2177 
-2192 STSAQVTMEV
+2192 
-2202 SDAMSHLAL
+2202 
-2211 K
+2211 

>member
-24 EELADLVTKRS
+24 EELADLTTKRS
-35 KLQAQLLKSD
+35 KLHAQLLKSD
-45 LTWKKIIKFIDDNLD
+45 LTWKKIIKFVDDNLD
-60 RKEHQTVNGDL
+60 KKEYQTVNGDL

-112 TKVIKEMFGP
+112 TKVIKQMFGP

-128 TAACDATSRIASHFS
+128 TAACDATSRIASHFT
-143 EEQLTGLIQMTEE
+143 EEQLRALIQLAEE
-156 QNGDNRVFF
+156 RNGDSRVLF

-189 ADAQKNISLDYNK
+189 TDAQKNISLDYNK

-212 NYCAEKSD
+212 NYCDEKSN
-220 LKSLEKV
+220 LKSLEKI

-232 WCEVGKYLKEF
+232 WCEVGKYLKES
-243 QGSNPGGPT
+243 QGGSPGGPT

-265 STKSGDEL
+265 STKSADEL

-300 ERSLTCPNDNRFQAL
+300 ERSLACANDNRFQAL

-328 PNYGCQVTIQSE
+328 PNFGCQVTIQSE

-373 QMSFDPKELRMQ
+373 QMCFDPKELRMQ

-397 VLGRQ
+397 VLSRQ
-402 REMSFEKIHYPHV
+402 RERSIEKIHYPHV

-435 LPESVQ
+435 LPESVE

-470 KDLDEIGQ
+470 KDLDEVGQ

-668 TFLHVNPCIGLF
+668 TFLHVNPYIGLF

-708 HMDEVCYENV
+708 HMDEVCYESV

-739 RTAMGLREKAKNN
+739 RTAMALREKAKNN

-761 RGSEYGQAEKQV
+761 QGSEYGQAEKQV

-1155 LTIDKMKDMRK
+1155 LTVDKLKDMRK

-1216 TWNDQVHGTVGE
+1216 TWNDQVHGSVGE

-1318 PVTALGHPEYEV
+1318 PITALGRREYEV

-1516 QMGLFN
+1516 QVGLFN

-1605 MNDVIVTVRDS
+1605 MNDIIVTVRDS

-1770 RRLIMNPSY
+1770 RRLIMNPTY

-1800 SLFDLECSYCIE
+1800 SLFDLEGSYCIE
-1812 IGEDNRSIEPL
+1812 VGEDNRSIEPL

-1842 KEQLKPESNIEELL
+1842 KDQLKPESNIEELL

-2016 KENVFASIL
+2016 KENVFASIV
-2025 DSELQTAHISQAWN
+2025 DSELQAAHIAQAWN

-2051 SIKGSWDDPVQP
+2051 SIKGSWDDAVQP
-2063 QNEVPVPSLT
+2063 QKEVPVPSLT
-2073 TDTRDEKRWIKL
+2073 TDARDDKRWIKL

-2096 LQRTQMGYQGKQDS
+2096 LHRTQMGYQGKQDS
-2110 KAIAPR
+2110 KAMAPR

-2177 GLDQQYDIYLKIVPA
+2177 GMDQQYDIYLNIVPA
-2192 STSAQVTMEV
+2192 QGTTEGTEAR
-2202 SDAMSHLAL
+2202 SHLAL